1 LEKLIMNNFL
11 SASQVVSLVAAV
23 GDKRTVIVEG
33 ENGIGKTA
41 LFHALR
47 KLPKFADHIAVQP
60 IDCTQLSDGSVWMP
74 DLDRENGVSR
84 ELPNERFGVS
94 AFNQLGVN
102 NSKPILVGL
111 DEIAKAPQFI
121 KNVLAPIIYERRV
134 GNLSMPEGSV
144 VVCFTN
150 LSVEGLGDSIQA
162 HLRNR
167 LVFVKMRKPSCDEW
181 VKWATDNGVNPMII
195 AFVSN
200 EPRVMQSFL
209 DYEKGGMFEGKDLS
223 KDNGFIFN
231 PKSMQLAYATP
242 RSLVA
247 ASDILDAGL
256 GVLDDDT
263 LEAAL
268 VGTVGATTA
277 QALSS
282 FIRFGREICEY
293 SRVIKS
299 PDTAPLSDNPTAQLI
314 QVFQFVTRVADRT
327 EAEAIVKYVWRMR
340 AEMQSIFCNT
350 VATSQRVAMFAT
362 INEFG
367 RMLAE
372 HKIFFSTK

>member
-1 LEKLIMNNFL
+1 MNQFL
-11 SASQVVSLVAAV
+11 SASQVVSLIAAV

-41 LFHALR
+41 LFHMLR

-94 AFNQLGVN
+94 ASNQLGVN

-150 LSVEGLGDSIQA
+150 LSIEGLGDSIQA

-167 LVFVKMRKPSCDEW
+167 LVFVKMRKPSADEW
-181 VKWATDNGVNPMII
+181 VKWATDNRVNPMII

-268 VGTVGATTA
+268 TGTVGATTA
-277 QALSS
+277 EALSS

-350 VATSQRVAMFAT
+350 VATSQRVALFAT

>member
-1 LEKLIMNNFL
+1 MNQFL
-11 SASQVVSLVAAV
+11 SASQVVSLIAAV

-150 LSVEGLGDSIQA
+150 LSIEGLGDSIQA

-167 LVFVKMRKPSCDEW
+167 LVFVKMRKPTADEW

-268 VGTVGATTA
+268 EGTVGGTTA

-350 VATSQRVAMFAT
+350 VATSQRVALFAT

>member
-1 LEKLIMNNFL
+1 MNNFL
-11 SASQVVSLVAAV
+11 SASQVVSLIAAV

-41 LFHALR
+41 LFHMLR

-94 AFNQLGVN
+94 ASNQLGVN

-150 LSVEGLGDSIQA
+150 LSIEGLGDSIQA

-167 LVFVKMRKPSCDEW
+167 LVFVKMRKPSADEW
-181 VKWATDNGVNPMII
+181 VKWATDNRVNPMII

-293 SRVIKS
+293 SRVIKT

>member
-1 LEKLIMNNFL
+1 MNQFL
-11 SASQVVSLVAAV
+11 SASQVVSLVAAI

-134 GNLSMPEGSV
+134 GNYHMPEGSV

-150 LSVEGLGDSIQA
+150 LSIEGLGDSIQA

-167 LVFVKMRKPSCDEW
+167 LVFVKMRKPSADEW

>member
-1 LEKLIMNNFL
+1 MNQFL
-11 SASQVVSLVAAV
+11 SASQVVSLVAAI

-150 LSVEGLGDSIQA
+150 LSIEGLGDSIQA

-167 LVFVKMRKPSCDEW
+167 LVFVKMRKPSADEW
-181 VKWATDNGVNPMII
+181 VKWATDNRVNPMII

-350 VATSQRVAMFAT
+350 VATSQRVALFAT

>member
-1 LEKLIMNNFL
+1 MNQFL
-11 SASQVVSLVAAV
+11 SASQVVSLIAAV

-41 LFHALR
+41 LFHMLR

-94 AFNQLGVN
+94 ASNQLGVN

-150 LSVEGLGDSIQA
+150 LSIEGLGDSIQA

-167 LVFVKMRKPSCDEW
+167 LVFVKMRKPSADEW
-181 VKWATDNGVNPMII
+181 VKWATDNRVNPMII

-314 QVFQFVTRVADRT
+314 QVFQFVTRVADRS

>member
-1 LEKLIMNNFL
+1 MNNFL
-11 SASQVVSLVAAV
+11 SASQVVSLIAAV

-150 LSVEGLGDSIQA
+150 LSIEGLGDSIQA

-181 VKWATDNGVNPMII
+181 VKWATDNGINPMVI
-195 AFVSN
+195 AFVNN

-209 DYEKGGMFEGKDLS
+209 EYEKGGMFEGKDLS

-277 QALSS
+277 EALAS

-350 VATSQRVAMFAT
+350 VATSQRVALFAT

>member
-1 LEKLIMNNFL
+1 MNNFL
-11 SASQVVSLVAAV
+11 SASQVVSLIAAV

-41 LFHALR
+41 LFHMLR

-94 AFNQLGVN
+94 ASNQLGVN

-144 VVCFTN
+144 VMCFTN
-150 LSVEGLGDSIQA
+150 LSIEGLGDSIQA

-167 LVFVKMRKPSCDEW
+167 LVFVKMRKPSADEW
-181 VKWATDNGVNPMII
+181 VKWATDNRVNPMII

-256 GVLDDDT
+256 GVLDDET

-268 VGTVGATTA
+268 KGTVGATTA
-277 QALSS
+277 EALAS

-350 VATSQRVAMFAT
+350 VATSQRVALFAT

>member
-1 LEKLIMNNFL
+1 MSKYLSFTQVLNLI
-11 SASQVVSLVAAV
+11 ASV

-41 LFHALR
+41 LFHALKR
-47 KLPKFADHIAVQP
+47 MPKFANHIAVDP
-60 IDCTQLSDGSVWMP
+60 VDCTQLSDGSVWMP

-94 AFNQLGVN
+94 KHNQRGIN
-102 NSKPILVGL
+102 GAKPIMCFL

-134 GNLSMPEGSV
+134 GNYHMPEGSV
-144 VVCFTN
+144 VFCATN

-167 LVFVKMRKPSCDEW
+167 LVFVKMRKPTADEW
-181 VKWATDNGVNPMII
+181 VKWAADVGINPTVI
-195 AFVSN
+195 AFVHN

-209 DYEKGGMFEGKDLS
+209 DYEKGGMYDGKNMS
-223 KDNGFIFN
+223 KDNGFVFN
-231 PKSMQLAYATP
+231 PKSTQLAYASP
-242 RSLVA
+242 RSLA
-247 ASDILDAGL
+247 AAGDVLDGCMN
-256 GVLDDDT
+256 VVDDDT

-268 VGTVGATTA
+268 VGSVGETTA
-277 QALSS
+277 QAMAS
-282 FIRFGREICEY
+282 FVRFGRDICDY
-293 SRVIKS
+293 DRVIKD
-299 PDTAPLSDNPTAQLI
+299 PENAPMSANPTAQLI
-314 QVFQFVTRVADRT
+314 QVFQFVSRVADRK

-367 RMLAE
+367 KMLSE
-372 HKIFFSTK
+372 HKIFFSVN

>member
-1 LEKLIMNNFL
+1 MNQFL
-11 SASQVVSLVAAV
+11 SASQVVSLIAAV

-150 LSVEGLGDSIQA
+150 LSIEGLGDSIQA

-167 LVFVKMRKPSCDEW
+167 LVFVKMRKPSADEW
-181 VKWATDNGVNPMII
+181 IKWATDNGVNPMII

-231 PKSMQLAYATP
+231 PKSTQLAYATP

-247 ASDILDAGL
+247 ASDILDAGI

-263 LEAAL
+263 LAAAL
-268 VGTVGATTA
+268 TGTVGATTA
-277 QALSS
+277 EALSS

>member
-1 LEKLIMNNFL
+1 MNKFL
-11 SASQVVSLVAAV
+11 SASQVVSLVAAI

-150 LSVEGLGDSIQA
+150 LSIEGLGDSIQA

-167 LVFVKMRKPSCDEW
+167 LVFVKMRKPSADEW
-181 VKWATDNGVNPMII
+181 VKWATDNRVNPMII

-231 PKSMQLAYATP
+231 PQSMQLAYATP

-277 QALSS
+277 EALSS

-350 VATSQRVAMFAT
+350 VATSQRVALFAT

>member
-1 LEKLIMNNFL
+1 MNNFL
-11 SASQVVSLVAAV
+11 SASQVVSLIAAV

-41 LFHALR
+41 LFHMLR

-94 AFNQLGVN
+94 ASNQLGVN

-144 VVCFTN
+144 VMCFTN
-150 LSVEGLGDSIQA
+150 LSIEGLGDSIQA

-167 LVFVKMRKPSCDEW
+167 LVFVKMRKPSADEW
-181 VKWATDNGVNPMII
+181 VKWATDNRVNPMII

-256 GVLDDDT
+256 GVLDDET

-268 VGTVGATTA
+268 KGTVGATTA
-277 QALSS
+277 EALSS

-293 SRVIKS
+293 SRVIKT

-350 VATSQRVAMFAT
+350 VATSQRVALFAT

>member
-1 LEKLIMNNFL
+1 MNQFL

-167 LVFVKMRKPSCDEW
+167 LVFVKMRKPNCDEW

-263 LEAAL
+263 IEAAL

-314 QVFQFVTRVADRT
+314 QVFQFVTRVADRA

-350 VATSQRVAMFAT
+350 VATSQRVALFAT

>member
-1 LEKLIMNNFL
+1 MNQFL
-11 SASQVVSLVAAV
+11 SASQVVSLVAAI

-94 AFNQLGVN
+94 AHNQLGVN

-150 LSVEGLGDSIQA
+150 LSIEGLGDSIQA

-167 LVFVKMRKPSCDEW
+167 LVFVKMRKPSADEW

-231 PKSMQLAYATP
+231 PKSTQLAYATP

-350 VATSQRVAMFAT
+350 VATSQRVALFAT

>member
-1 LEKLIMNNFL
+1 MNKYLSFTQVANLI
-11 SASQVVSLVAAV
+11 AAV
-23 GDKRTVIVEG
+23 GHKRTIIVEG

-41 LFHALR
+41 LFHALKR
-47 KLPKFADHIAVQP
+47 MPQFANHIAVDP

-74 DLDRENGVSR
+74 DLDRENGISR
-84 ELPNERFGVS
+84 ELPNERFGMS
-94 AFNQLGVN
+94 KSNQLGVN
-102 NSKPILVGL
+102 GSKPVLIML

-121 KNVLAPIIYERRV
+121 KNVLAPIVYERRV
-134 GNLSMPEGSV
+134 GAFHFVEGSV
-144 VVCFTN
+144 VFAGTN

-167 LVFVKMRKPSCDEW
+167 LVFVKMRKPTAEEW
-181 VKWATDNGVNPMII
+181 VKWATDVGINPMVI
-195 AFVSN
+195 AFVNN
-200 EPRVMQSFL
+200 EPRVMSSFL

-231 PKSMQLAYATP
+231 PRSVQIAYASP
-242 RSLVA
+242 RSLA
-247 ASDILDAGL
+247 AAGDILDSGL

-277 QALSS
+277 EAMSS
-282 FIRFGREICEY
+282 FIRFGRDICEY
-293 SRVIKS
+293 SRVIADPAK
-299 PDTAPLSDNPTAQLI
+299 APLSDNPTAQLI
-314 QVFQFVTRVADRT
+314 QVFQFVSRVADRK

-367 RMLAE
+367 KMLAE

>member
-1 LEKLIMNNFL
+1 MNQFL
-11 SASQVVSLVAAV
+11 SASQVVSLVAAI

-150 LSVEGLGDSIQA
+150 LSIEGLGDSIQA

-167 LVFVKMRKPSCDEW
+167 LVFVKMRKPTADEW
-181 VKWATDNGVNPMII
+181 VKGATDNGVNPMVI
-195 AFVSN
+195 AFVNN

-350 VATSQRVAMFAT
+350 VATSQRVALFAT

>member
-1 LEKLIMNNFL
+1 MNQFL
-11 SASQVVSLVAAV
+11 SASQVVSLIAAV

-150 LSVEGLGDSIQA
+150 LSIEGLGDSIQA

-181 VKWATDNGVNPMII
+181 VKWATDNGINPMVI
-195 AFVSN
+195 AFVNN

-209 DYEKGGMFEGKDLS
+209 EYEKGGMFEGKDLS

-277 QALSS
+277 EALSS

-350 VATSQRVAMFAT
+350 VATSQRVALFAT

>member
-1 LEKLIMNNFL
+1 MNQFL
-11 SASQVVSLVAAV
+11 SASQVVSLIAAV

-150 LSVEGLGDSIQA
+150 LSIEGLGDSIQA

-167 LVFVKMRKPSCDEW
+167 LVFVKMRKPSADEW
-181 VKWATDNGVNPMII
+181 VKWATDNRVNPMII

-231 PKSMQLAYATP
+231 PKSTQLAYATP
-242 RSLVA
+242 RSFVA
-247 ASDILDAGL
+247 ASDILDAGI

-268 VGTVGATTA
+268 TGTVGATTA
-277 QALSS
+277 EALAS

-293 SRVIKS
+293 SRVIKT

-350 VATSQRVAMFAT
+350 VATSQRVALFAT

>member
-1 LEKLIMNNFL
+1 MDKFL
-11 SASQVVSLVAAV
+11 SFTQVLNLIAAV

-41 LFHALR
+41 LFHALKR
-47 KLPKFADHIAVQP
+47 MPKFANHIAVDP

-74 DLDRENGVSR
+74 DLDRENGISR

-94 AFNQLGVN
+94 KHNQRGVN
-102 NSKPILVGL
+102 GAKPILCFL

-121 KNVLAPIIYERRV
+121 KNVLAPIVYEQRV
-134 GNLSMPEGSV
+134 GNYHFVEGSTV
-144 VVCFTN
+144 FCATN
-150 LSVEGLGDSIQA
+150 LSLEGLGDSIQA

-167 LVFVKMRKPSCDEW
+167 LVFVKMRKPTADEW
-181 VKWATDNGVNPMII
+181 VKWATDAAINPMVI
-195 AFVSN
+195 AFVNN
-200 EPRVMQSFL
+200 EPKVMDSFL
-209 DYEKGGMFEGKDLS
+209 DYAKHGKFEGKDQS
-223 KDNGFIFN
+223 KDNGYIFN
-231 PKSMQLAYATP
+231 PKAVQLAYASP
-242 RSLVA
+242 RSFAA
-247 ASDILDAGL
+247 ASDILDSGL

-277 QALSS
+277 QAMAS
-282 FIRFGREICEY
+282 FIRFGKDICEY
-293 SRVIKS
+293 ARVIKD
-299 PDTAPLSDNPTAQLI
+299 PDNAPLSNNPTAQLI
-314 QVFQFVTRVADRT
+314 QVFQFVSRASDRK

-350 VATSQRVAMFAT
+350 VASSQRVALFAT
-362 INEFG
+362 INDFG

>member
-1 LEKLIMNNFL
+1 MNKFL
-11 SASQVVSLVAAV
+11 SASQVVSLVAAI

-150 LSVEGLGDSIQA
+150 LSIEGLGDSIQA

-181 VKWATDNGVNPMII
+181 VKWATDNGINPMVI
-195 AFVSN
+195 AFVNN

-209 DYEKGGMFEGKDLS
+209 EYEKGGMFEGKDLS

-350 VATSQRVAMFAT
+350 VATSQRVALFAT

>member
-1 LEKLIMNNFL
+1 MQNFL
-11 SASQVVSLVAAV
+11 SAQQVLNLIATI
-23 GDKRTVIVEG
+23 GHKRTVIVEG

-41 LFHALR
+41 LFHQLKR
-47 KLPKFADHIAVQP
+47 MPQFADHIAVDP

-94 AFNQLGVN
+94 KTNQRGIN
-102 NSKPILVGL
+102 GGKPIIVFL
-111 DEIAKAPQFI
+111 DELAKSPQFI
-121 KNVLAPIIYERRV
+121 KNVLAPIVYEQRV
-134 GNLSMPEGSV
+134 GNYHFVEGSV
-144 VVCFTN
+144 VFAATN
-150 LSVEGLGDSIQA
+150 LSIEGLGDSIQA

-167 LVFVKMRKPSCDEW
+167 LVFVKMRKPTADEW
-181 VKWATDNGVNPMII
+181 VKWATDNGINPMVI

-200 EPRVMQSFL
+200 EPRVMQSFI

-247 ASDILDAGL
+247 ASDILNEGL

-282 FIRFGREICEY
+282 FIRFGREICDY
-293 SRVIKS
+293 ARVIKS

-340 AEMQSIFCNT
+340 AEMQSVFCNT
-350 VATSQRVAMFAT
+350 VATSQRVALFAT

>member
-1 LEKLIMNNFL
+1 MNQFL
-11 SASQVVSLVAAV
+11 SASQVVSLIAAV

-41 LFHALR
+41 LFHMLR

-94 AFNQLGVN
+94 ASNQLGVN

-150 LSVEGLGDSIQA
+150 LSIEGLGDSIQA

-167 LVFVKMRKPSCDEW
+167 LVFVKMRKPSADEW